1 MIDKTLAVGFR
12 MIRNIIDRRTIDRP
26 CIEIGKSFDRCPG
39 RPFPCTIGRGEMCP
53 IVVCIIEYFL
63 HDRRM
68 SGRIMRRI
76 YILIPPADT
85 GSQLWSISGQES
97 LSRSLKIPLI
107 SVSGRPFI
115 IQGVFMIQFIKPSE
129 GQV

>member
-1 MIDKTLAVGFR
+1 MINKSLTISFR
-12 MIRNIIDRRTIDRP
+12 MIRNIVDRRTINRS
-26 CIEIGKSFDRCPG
+26 CIEIRKALDRSPG
-39 RPFPCTIGRGEMCP
+39 RPFPCGIGSGEMRP
-53 IVVCIIEYFL
+53 ITVSIIEYFL

-85 GSQLWSISGQES
+85 GSQLRSITGQES

-107 SVSGRPFI
+107 SIAGRPFI
-115 IQGVFMIQFIKPSE
+115 IQGVFVIELIKPSE

>member
-1 MIDKTLAVGFR
+1 MVDKSLAVGFR
-12 MIRNIIDRRTIDRP
+12 MIRNIINRRTIDRSG
-26 CIEIGKSFDRCPG
+26 IEIGKSFDRCPG
-39 RPFPCTIGRGEMCP
+39 RPFPCTIGRGEMSP
-53 IVVCIIEYFL
+53 VIVCIIEYFL

-68 SGRIMRRI
+68 TGRIMRRI

-85 GSQLWSISGQES
+85 GSKLRSIAGQES

-115 IQGVFMIQFIKPSE
+115 IQGVFMIELVKPSE